1 MDRALYPLISHFA
14 DSSTFINLLNFLRM
28 KKMYIFAV
36 ALFATT
42 TTIAQDSND
51 SLTFESITL
60 ATESYYN
67 GADEVGQIPINAA
80 ILSNSYDVT
89 WGSWSGFAISNV
101 TDNTTAGW
109 ANQYASFAGGGSN
122 SSNYAV
128 YYNQGIIEFNQP
140 FFIRQ
145 LDVTN
150 TAYAGISMR
159 DGDAYAKQFGSVN
172 GADGN
177 PDGTNG
183 EDFFVLHII
192 PLDEN
197 NTLIGDTIHYYL
209 ADFRFSDN
217 SQDYIIDT
225 WETVDLTSYGIVA
238 SKLRF
243 VLESSDNGGFGMNT
257 PAYFALDNLVIN
269 PTVGISENSI
279 SFSMYPNPTNGNLI
293 INSNETGEVSI
304 QNINGQILSNVAFN
318 GTVSLDLSNAPAG
331 IYFATLTSANGKST
345 QKIVK
350 H

>member
-1 MDRALYPLISHFA
+1 
-14 DSSTFINLLNFLRM
+14 M
-28 KKMYIFAV
+28 KKMYIFTA
-36 ALFATT
+36 ALLTATT
-42 TTIAQDSND
+42 TIGQDIND

-60 ATESYYN
+60 ASESFYN
-67 GADEVGQIPINAA
+67 GADGAGQILINNA
-80 ILSNSYDVT
+80 ILSNSYDNA
-89 WGSWSGFAISNV
+89 WSSWSGFSISNV

-128 YYNQGIIEFNQP
+128 FYNQGVIEFNQP
-140 FFIRQ
+140 FLITR

-159 DGDAYAKQFGSVN
+159 DGDAYSKQFGSVN

-183 EDFFVLHII
+183 EDFLVLHII

-197 NTLIGDTIHYYL
+197 NTLIGDTVHYYL
-209 ADFRFSDN
+209 ADFRFADN
-217 SQDYIIDT
+217 TQDYILDT
-225 WETVDLTSYGIVA
+225 WETIDLYNEGIVA

-243 VLESSDNGGFGMNT
+243 DLQSSDNGAWGMNT
-257 PAYFALDNLVIN
+257 PAYFALDNLVIT
-269 PTVGISENSI
+269 PTVGISENTI
-279 SFSMYPNPTNGNLI
+279 SFSMYPNPTNGNLVI
-293 INSNETGEVSI
+293 KSNETGEVSI
-304 QNINGQILSNVAFN
+304 QNMNGQVISSASLN